1 MITHI
6 NTVAVYVD
14 DQQKSLEFWTD
25 TMGFQVRGKEQLGG
39 PMLSGWRWVR
49 RTVRPT
55 WSVPQV
61 YDGQLGRAKTIHC
74 LRLR

>member
-25 TMGFQVRGKEQLGG
+25 TMGFQVRGKEQLGPNAFWLEVG
-39 PMLSGWRWVR
+39 PEN
-49 RTVRPT
+49 
-55 WSVPQV
+55 
-61 YDGQLGRAKTIHC
+61 GQTYLVCTPG
-74 LRLR
+74 L